1 MAEKK
6 STAQKLL
13 DLVKVLEVIFLLL
26 NKLAMIVDKLRNRVI
41 DPDNVDLQKL
51 IDDLEALD
59 DLPEN

>member
-26 NKLAMIVDKLRNRVI
+26 NKLAMIVDKLRNGVI